1 MTPEQKTLVQETW
14 RQVAPIA
21 DTAASLFYGRL
32 FVIDPSTR
40 PMFAGVELEKQREKL
55 LQTLTVVVASLDR
68 IEELVPTIADL
79 GRRHSGY
86 GVTDAHYDSVGE
98 ALLWTLEQ
106 GLCEAW
112 TAEVEEAWT
121 AAYGL
126 LAGVMRDAANDAT
139 EGASVGATGDASEG
153 HRAAA

>member
-1 MTPEQKTLVQETW
+1 MTPDQKTLVQETW

-21 DTAASLFYGRL
+21 DVAADLFYGRL
-32 FVIDPSTR
+32 FRIDPSVR
-40 PMFAGVELEKQREKL
+40 PLFAGVDLERQRKKL
-55 LQTLTVVVASLDR
+55 IRALDLAVGNLDR
-68 IEELVPTIADL
+68 IETLAPTLADL

-112 TAEVEEAWT
+112 TAEAEAAWT

-126 LAGVMRDAANDAT
+126 LSDVMRDAGNDAT
-139 EGASVGATGDASEG
+139 GGTREIG
-153 HRAAA
+153 RAAA

>member
-21 DTAASLFYGRL
+21 DVAVGLFYGRL
-32 FVIDPSTR
+32 FRIDPSTR
-40 PMFAGVELEKQREKL
+40 PLFAGVDFERQREKL
-55 LQTLTVVVASLDR
+55 VQTLSTVVGNLDG
-68 IEELVPTIADL
+68 IEDLVPTIEDL